1 MTAEELL
8 DTMKE
13 FQAELETDLES
24 LLKELFESVD
34 MYVNDYLRDLPQ
46 MDAMNSP
53 LKELF
58 KPFYSEKEAVGYS
71 ISYLDKAIR
80 NEFAVDVA
88 LNDVKIMLEH
98 IADRSDFYYT
108 LHDKVF
114 EPITL
119 EDIKQLVKDIIDV
132 LQGTLVSSTK
142 EKENE

>member
-8 DTMKE
+8 NTMKE

-24 LLKELFESVD
+24 PLNELFECVD
-34 MYVNDYLRDLPQ
+34 MYVNAYLRDLPQ

-53 LKELF
+53 LRELF
-58 KPFYSEKEAVGYS
+58 KPFYSANEVVGYS
-71 ISYLDKAIR
+71 INYLDKAIR
-80 NEFAVDVA
+80 NKFAVDVA
-88 LNDVKIMLEH
+88 LNDVKTMLEH
-98 IADRSDFYYT
+98 VVDCSDFYYT
-108 LHDKVF
+108 LPDKVF